1 MAFLRF
7 VLHLLVIAF
16 LTILT
21 QIRGILYLLSV
32 MFIKRKRY
40 QYRAKRIALFVVLY
54 LIATL
59 LVVPQLAPIFGRE
72 KIKESDLVLA
82 HNIFTKLTNRNY
94 VKPSM
99 NLAIGNIAGNLEKK
113 HDGIKLVYLDANF
126 PFIDRFPLLPHR
138 SHDDGKKVDVSLI
151 YEDHKGITNMK
162 PTVSGYGYYAPPE
175 PGEYDQIK
183 ACLDKGYKQYDYS
196 KYLTLGTIRK
206 NLKFSETATR
216 DLILEIAERP
226 EIHKIFIEPHL
237 KTRLGLESD
246 KIRFHGC
253 QAVRHDDHVHFQ
265 LK

>member
-7 VLHLLVIAF
+7 ILHLLVIAF
-16 LTILT
+16 LTVLT
-21 QIRGILYLLSV
+21 QVGGIVYLLSV
-32 MFIKRKRY
+32 LLIKRKRY
-40 QYRAKRIALFVVLY
+40 QHRAKRIALFVVLY

-59 LVVPQLAPIFGRE
+59 LVIPQLAPIFGRE
-72 KIKESDLVLA
+72 KIKESDLVSA
-82 HNIFTKLTNRNY
+82 HNVFTKLTNRNY
-94 VKPSM
+94 VRPKM
-99 NLAIGNIAGNLEKK
+99 NLAMSNIAGNLAQK
-113 HDGIKLVYLDANF
+113 HDGTKLVYLDANF
-126 PFIDRFPLLPHR
+126 PFIDRFPLLPHL
-138 SHDDGKKVDVSLI
+138 SHDDGKKIDVSLI

-162 PTVSGYGYYAPPE
+162 PTVSGYGYFTE
-175 PGEYDQIK
+175 PQSGEHDQIK

-196 KYLTLGTIRK
+196 KYTTLGTIRK

-226 EIHKIFIEPHL
+226 EVDKIFIEPHL

-253 QAVRHDDHVHFQ
+253 RAVRHDDHIHFQ